1 MEQTK
6 DIFGKRLFE
15 IREGSRESQ
24 QELADSIGI
33 TRQSLSRYELGE
45 RTANIDLLKKIAE
58 HYKISAD
65 YLLGLTDNLTTDK
78 ELDDISKYTGLNEFT
93 LGHIQLIEKEGYIST
108 LNTLLTNFNIITIL
122 ENINNALKVIDNFSN
137 DTDMINDI
145 FNEFIDDITNNL
157 FMKVILSDKQNAL
170 THLYT
175 VCQLRYKDKVDYYH
189 YKCQKTLD
197 EAMQTHEM
205 NQYDE
210 VIKEMANR
218 IYNMYLKYCE
228 EVSDNGKHN
237 PSEE

>member
-15 IREGSRESQ
+15 IREGKRESQ

-58 HYKISAD
+58 HYHISAD
-65 YLLGLTDNLTTDK
+65 YLLGLTDNITTDK
-78 ELDDISKYTGLNEFT
+78 DLDYVSRYTGLNECT
-93 LGHIQLIEKEGYIST
+93 LGHIQMIEKEGYIST
-108 LNTLLTNFNIITIL
+108 LNTLLTSFNMVTIL
-122 ENINNALKVIDNFSN
+122 ENVDNALKVIDNFSN

-145 FNEFIDDITNNL
+145 FNEFIDNVTNNL
-157 FMKVILSDKQNAL
+157 FMKVTLSDKQSIL
-170 THLYT
+170 IHLYT
-175 VCQLRYKDKVDYYH
+175 VCQLKYKDKVDYYH

-205 NQYDE
+205 KLYDK

-218 IYNMYLKYCE
+218 IYKMYLKYCE
-228 EVSDNGKHN
+228 EVSDNGKYN